1 MRTPDTRST
10 RLRRAAVGLLLAAG
24 ALRAAVGVETPAAVA
39 AAAPT
44 APVPTGAAAAPKDA
58 GTAAAREVAPRGD
71 AAPLLEEFAAP
82 VAIEASVPTDHELVG
97 FLTAARGD
105 LIATWGRLLEA
116 WGISPAPR
124 LVLFHSEDTPVLDTA
139 CGPVRSD
146 VGPFYCGGDRTIYLD
161 LEFARTVWS
170 YVGDMAVLQV
180 VAHEFGH
187 GIQDLLSLTSTA
199 GSPSLELQA
208 DCLGGA
214 YAQDADARRL
224 LEPGDVEEA
233 RELSRLVGDTGPS
246 DDPHGTADQRVEAW
260 DRGFGGGLTACL
272 AV

>member
-1 MRTPDTRST
+1 MRTPDARPTPL
-10 RLRRAAVGLLLAAG
+10 LRAAIGLLAAAGVLLAAVGFAAP
-24 ALRAAVGVETPAAVA
+24 ATAATAATATGPPSAPTVA
-39 AAAPT
+39 AAAAAGEVSPLADG
-44 APVPTGAAAAPKDA
+44 AP
-58 GTAAAREVAPRGD
+58 
-71 AAPLLEEFAAP
+71 LEEFAAP
-82 VAIEASVPTDHELVG
+82 VAIEGPVPTDDDLVG
-97 FLTAARGD
+97 FLTFVRGD
-105 LIATWGRLLEA
+105 LISTWGRLLEA

-124 LVLFHSEDTPVLDTA
+124 FALFHSSETAVLDTA

-146 VGPFYCGGDRTIYLD
+146 VGPFYCAGDRTIYLG
-161 LEFARTVWS
+161 LGFTRTVWS
-170 YVGDMAVLQV
+170 YVGDMAVVQV

-187 GIQDLLSLTSTA
+187 GIQHLLDLTST
-199 GSPSLELQA
+199 GSPSFELQA

-246 DDPHGTADQRVEAW
+246 DDPHGTPDQRVQAW
-260 DRGFGGGLTACL
+260 DRGFAGGLTACL